1 MKHSL
6 LPLCLAICLALLLP
20 AAAHGATEAELL
32 STLQSSN
39 DAVARSSACQQL
51 RTLGTPKSIPLL
63 GGMLGVDGVSH
74 AARYALEGMPYPEA
88 GAMLRASLAR
98 TSGTNQ
104 AGIIDSLGWRGE
116 PQAVPLL
123 LPLVKSE
130 DLLVATSAATALGRI
145 GGTEATAVLLGVS
158 TDAPQEVQ
166 HAAYESLLRCA
177 EKNLREKTPASALEI
192 YKQLAG
198 RTAPEPMRVA
208 TWRGWMLTSTPL
220 SDEMTQLMVT
230 TLSDNSHFRHQIALK
245 VLREIY
251 DPALL
256 MACRNAWETLP
267 ADAQLALLDA
277 MLLAGLN
284 VEDAIQQATQSPHET
299 VRIAG
304 WESLALHPDS
314 SRLQPLAAAA
324 AAGEPAEREV
334 ARRILTLVRGP
345 NMTTRIA
352 DAIPEAPAPVQ
363 AALLRA
369 LGERGDPAAAPILLN
384 MARTGDR
391 PVRYAALASLQTLAI
406 PDTLEPLLSIT
417 AQSKTTGERD
427 AALQAVFAVC
437 RADGDKER
445 ITSAVLQALST
456 GDDAERLRLL
466 PILPELGTA
475 GALEAARAATTY
487 PNPEISKESLRVLA
501 RWPDSTPAPD
511 LLALARTTD
520 DPTLHALALRGAIA
534 VAALDTNPQQRLALL
549 TQALE
554 TAKRNEEKKQAL
566 GAISQQPTAAALEIV
581 IRALQEPEL
590 ANEAA
595 LAALAIAET
604 LSPTENQL
612 ANDVAVEVLQHA
624 DAPEVFRR
632 AWKLRIRP
640 QTGGPRLRHWQLNG
654 PHRQDGVVGAQAV
667 FNLQFGPEKDP
678 ATTRWQP
685 LPEGEQVN
693 LAARFPGQDNCIA
706 YLRTQVNA
714 PEAMPAAILLGSDD
728 GAKIWV
734 NGKVVHSNNIDRG
747 EVPDDD
753 VAPIQLLKG
762 LNEIIVKVSQG
773 GGGWSMSARIVSTDG
788 TPVDGLTEVAP

>member
-1 MKHSL
+1 MKRSPLTLSL
-6 LPLCLAICLALLLP
+6 VTCLVLLLP
-20 AAAHGATEAELL
+20 AASHAATEAELL
-32 STLQSSN
+32 SILQSSN

-51 RTLGTPKSIPLL
+51 RTLGSPKSIPLL
-63 GGMLGVDGVSH
+63 GGMLGVEGVSH

-98 TSGTNQ
+98 ISGTNQ
-104 AGIIDSLGWRGE
+104 AGIIDSLGWRRE

-123 LPLVKSE
+123 MPLIKS
-130 DLLVATSAATALGRI
+130 DDVLVATSAATALGRI
-145 GGTEATAVLLGVS
+145 GGTEATAVLMGVS
-158 TDAPQEVQ
+158 TEAPQAVQ

-198 RTAPEPMRVA
+198 RPAPEPMRVA
-208 TWRGWMLTSTPL
+208 AWRGWMLTSTPL
-220 SDEMTQLMVT
+220 SSEMTRLMVT
-230 TLSDNSHFRHQIALK
+230 TLSDTSHFRHQIAVK

-256 MACRNAWETLP
+256 MTCRNAWETLP

-284 VEDAIQQATQSPHET
+284 VEDAIQQATQSPHEA

-334 ARRILTLVRGP
+334 ARRILTVVRGP

-352 DAIPEAPAPVQ
+352 DAIPDAPAPVQ

-369 LGERGDPAAAPILLN
+369 LGERGDPAAAPVLLN
-384 MARTGDR
+384 MARTGER
-391 PVRYAALASLQTLAI
+391 PVRYAALASLQTLAL
-406 PDTLEPLLSIT
+406 PDTLESLLTIT
-417 AQSKTTGERD
+417 AQAKATGERD

-445 ITSAVLQALST
+445 ITSAVLQALT
-456 GDDAERLRLL
+456 VGEDAERLRLL
-466 PILPELGTA
+466 PILPELGTP
-475 GALEAARAATTY
+475 GALAAATAATTY
-487 PNPEISKESLRVLA
+487 PDPEIAKESLRVLA
-501 RWPDSTPAPD
+501 RWPNSTPAPD

-520 DPTLHALALRGAIA
+520 DPTTHALALRGAIA
-534 VAALDTNPQQRLALL
+534 VAALDTNPQQRLAWL

-554 TAKRNEEKKQAL
+554 TAKRTEEKKQAL
-566 GAISQQPTAAALEIV
+566 GAIGQQPTAAALEIV
-581 IRALQEPEL
+581 IRTLQEPEL

-604 LSPTENQL
+604 LAPTESQL

-654 PHRQDGVVGAQAV
+654 PHRQDGVTGAQAV
-667 FNLQFGPEKDP
+667 FNLEFGPEKDP
-678 ATTRWQP
+678 ATTQWQR

-706 YLRTQVNA
+706 YLRTQVKA

-734 NGKVVHSNNIDRG
+734 NGTVVHSNNIDRG

-753 VAPIQLLKG
+753 VAPIQLQKG

-773 GGGWSMSARIVSTDG
+773 GGGWSMSARIVNTDG
-788 TPVDGLTEVAP
+788 TPVNGLTEVAP